1 MKKKFKKI
9 KKIKKIKKG
18 IVSKLQHVCI
28 VKVSDITNWRQQMVL
43 ALKEALK
50 NQTQNVKYSEIQ
62 RFISLIAEY

>member
-1 MKKKFKKI
+1 MKKNKIRKKNLKI
-9 KKIKKIKKG
+9 KKR
-18 IVSKLQHVCI
+18 IVFKLQHVCI
-28 VKVSDITNWRQQMVL
+28 VKVNDITNWRQQMVL

>member
-1 MKKKFKKI
+1 M
-9 KKIKKIKKG
+9 
-18 IVSKLQHVCI
+18 SKLQHVCV